1 MNFYWSTDLEPK
13 VPLPDCAS
21 RFLRLAFFLEL
32 SSPEDLR
39 TGFTVKHYVP
49 LSLEKKKTFFIL
61 TSFHTFELVSS
72 NFYKVSQS
80 ESNLSASN
88 QFDAFSANQTMTS
101 CKLLAR
107 DNSDVCACDLMS
119 GLWLAEILKANKKMW
134 KLSSE
139 KVRWVSHCY
148 LTFLTF
154 CQLFH
159 LQLN

>member
-1 MNFYWSTDLEPK
+1 MYLFLSTDLEPK

-39 TGFTVKHYVP
+39 TYFTVKRYVP
-49 LSLEKKKTFFIL
+49 LSLEKKKLFSFWQVFTPLCWFLQISRSVKVKATYRQVNNL
-61 TSFHTFELVSS
+61 TS
-72 NFYKVSQS
+72 SQPIK
-80 ESNLSASN
+80 LWVV
-88 QFDAFSANQTMTS
+88 
-101 CKLLAR
+101 KLLAR
-107 DNSDVCACDLMS
+107 DNSDVCALIS
-119 GLWLAEILKANKKMW
+119 GLWLAEILKANKKRW

-139 KVRWVSHCY
+139 KVRCVSQCY